1 MGADDVPPR
10 SQGQT
15 ATEAVAGCPSISSP
29 ILTHIQQIYLIG
41 PSGSTAQ
48 SKRVKN
54 SGGSWWWWWWWGA
67 VTWVHVSLDPFK

>member
-1 MGADDVPPR
+1 MPTR

-15 ATEAVAGCPSISSP
+15 ATEAVAGPSISSP
-29 ILTHIQQIYLIG
+29 ILTHTQQIYLIG

-54 SGGSWWWWWWWGA
+54 SGVVGGG
-67 VTWVHVSLDPFK
+67 VL